1 MAMHTLNTPLLP
13 PRRPQP
19 LDPDPP
25 LSEINRP
32 DVLAHLLALSPADR
46 YLRFGYAASDTQ
58 IERYVASLNF
68 ARDDIAGCSTGSWS

>member
-1 MAMHTLNTPLLP
+1 
-13 PRRPQP
+13 
-19 LDPDPP
+19 
-25 LSEINRP
+25 
-32 DVLAHLLALSPADR
+32 VLAHLLALSPADR